1 MLVKC
6 KNCSQTYEIEKRN
19 NNYYC
24 DNTECQEAKNEYYRI
39 RNQKSIEAKIKKYGS
54 IENYKA
60 QLSKKCKESRKL
72 VDESKVK
79 LFSATILA
87 KIVVLIPRLFF
98 VKIVAFSFKSS
109 IAFDPAK
116 AEVRETLSS
125 VNETVLFEI
134 IEINFCEL

>member
-6 KNCSQTYEIEKRN
+6 KNCSQTCEIEKRN

-72 VDESKVK
+72 VDESKVSETRK
-79 LFSATILA
+79 LNLLN
-87 KIVVLIPRLFF
+87 KYH
-98 VKIVAFSFKSS
+98 VKIPSNM
-109 IAFDPAK
+109 I
-116 AEVRETLSS
+116 
-125 VNETVLFEI
+125 
-134 IEINFCEL
+134 